1 MKTIS
6 LPTTVNY
13 SRGCVDPSLIPGL
26 TQDQQERL
34 TQVLD
39 QFLRQLEAGEHPNP
53 DELAGRH
60 PDLAEH
66 LRKYIGSLR
75 SLQKAAGGIGMPID
89 FAIPSDGERLGD
101 FRLIREIGRGG
112 MAVVYEASQISI
124 GRLVALK
131 VLPPAAMLDTKQIA
145 RFRNEAQALGQI
157 EHPHIVPIYSVG
169 QDRGTHFFAMRL
181 IEGIAFDRIIETL
194 SEKNSVPEPDSSAAI
209 VMSQLATR
217 RPVWF
222 QQVATLMVPI
232 ARALHAAHE
241 LGVVHRDIKPSN
253 LLLDRGGKPW
263 VADFGLARWQSDS
276 PLTKTGDLIGTV
288 RYMSPEQ
295 ACGDSALIDHRT
307 DIYSLGITLYE
318 LATLHRA
325 FDRDD
330 GPKLLAQI
338 REEGPPLPSTFV
350 LDIPLDLENVIL
362 KATAPSRDARYAT
375 AREFADDLERFL
387 SGEQTVAR
395 APTLSERFGKFIR
408 RHRQAALSTAGGL
421 VLLTLSSLIAA
432 GLIYHEK
439 VKTDDALAA
448 SDRNFRKAHE
458 LLDRFG
464 AKLADELATI
474 PGAEDVRQSLL
485 LSTIDYY
492 RGFIEQS
499 NGNDE
504 LRNELATALTKI
516 ALLTE
521 HIATNEDALA
531 AHEEA
536 RIAFE
541 QLAKDEP
548 DRVEHLANLA
558 LCENNLGLLLG
569 RMGRRDEADKRF
581 RQAIERQRL
590 AVSRSDNEARYC
602 RDLALMW
609 NNLGLLLR
617 EQGRNDDA
625 SLAYQ
630 TAINLHKDLTK
641 NKDWSKSKDGMLARR
656 YLAATHA
663 NNAALQEDRNP
674 DAARKSY
681 RDAVAIQRSLVQRF
695 ADYPDLAA
703 DLALTFNNRGA
714 MQSHVGDHAAA
725 AESYAEAIELL
736 DRLVRDAP
744 SSIPYLRDLALSLN
758 NRGLALARIGEASEA
773 VAAFREAGDFQER
786 LVNKHSDDPNEVSSL
801 VGIWNNLGL
810 TLEGQQH
817 PDEALVAYKK
827 ALKTQCL
834 VPPEIRLSD
843 RSRNYLDRTLVNF
856 GRLCRQQGQPDEA
869 LKLAKQRRS
878 LWPDQPERQW
888 SVAVEFAE
896 IAKQHAGLHPGS
908 SDARREALHLAAETI
923 NLGVRHGLNRNDAMK
938 SAIFQELID
947 DDQFR
952 AMLNWSDWKNPTLTS
967 H

>member
-1 MKTIS
+1 MNTIFLPSTIS
-6 LPTTVNY
+6 F
-13 SRGCVDPSLIPGL
+13 SRNDRDPSLIPGL
-26 TQDQQERL
+26 TPDQQERL

-39 QFLRQLEAGEHPNP
+39 EFLRRMEAGESPNP
-53 DELAGRH
+53 DELAVRH

-75 SLQKAAGGIGMPID
+75 SLQDAAGGMGMPID
-89 FAIPSDGERLGD
+89 FASPSDGQRLGD

-131 VLPPAAMLDTKQIA
+131 VLPPAAMLDSKQIA
-145 RFRNEAQALGQI
+145 RFRNEAQALGQL
-157 EHPHIVPIYSVG
+157 EHPHIVPIHAVG

-181 IEGIAFDRIIETL
+181 IEGIALDQVVETL
-194 SEKNSVPEPDSSAAI
+194 SGKRSAPERHSSAAHAL
-209 VMSQLATR
+209 SQLATR

-222 QQVATLMVPI
+222 QQVATLLLPI

-276 PLTKTGDLIGTV
+276 PLTKTGDIIGTV

-295 ACGDSALIDHRT
+295 ARGESALIDHRT

-338 REEGPPLPSTFV
+338 REEGPPPPSAHAP
-350 LDIPLDLENVIL
+350 DIPLDLENVIL

-387 SGEQTVAR
+387 SGEQTAAR
-395 APTLSERFGKFIR
+395 APTFSERFGKFIR

-448 SDRNFRKAHE
+448 SDRNFRKARE
-458 LLDRFG
+458 IVDRFG
-464 AKLADELATI
+464 AQMAEELATI
-474 PGAEDVRQSLL
+474 PGAEDVRRSLL
-485 LSTIDYY
+485 LGTIDYY
-492 RGFIEQS
+492 RDFIQQS
-499 NGNDE
+499 NGNDD
-504 LRNELATALTKI
+504 LRTELAKALTKI

-521 HIATNEDALA
+521 HVATNEEALA
-531 AHEEA
+531 AHLEA
-536 RIAFE
+536 RTAFE
-541 QLAKDEP
+541 QLTKDEP
-548 DRVEHLANLA
+548 ARVEHLANLA

-569 RMGRRDEADKRF
+569 RMNRRDDAERRF

-590 AVSRSDNEARYC
+590 AVSRSDNEARFC
-602 RDLALMW
+602 RDLALTW

-617 EQGRNDDA
+617 EQGHPDEA

-641 NKDWSKSKDGMLARR
+641 NKAWSKSEDGALARR
-656 YLAATHA
+656 YLAATYA
-663 NNAALQEDRNP
+663 NVAALEEDRNP
-674 DAARKSY
+674 DAARQSY

-695 ADYPDLAA
+695 SEYPDLAA
-703 DLALTFNNRGA
+703 DLALTFSNRGA
-714 MQSHVGDHAAA
+714 MQSHRGDHAAS
-725 AESYAEAIELL
+725 AESYAEAVELL
-736 DRLVRDAP
+736 GRLVKETP
-744 SSIPYLRDLALSLN
+744 PSIPYQRDLALSLN
-758 NRGLALARIGEASEA
+758 NRGLALARVGQSSEA
-773 VAAFREAGDFQER
+773 VVAFREAAKVQQE
-786 LVNKHSDDPNEVSSL
+786 LVTKHPDNFNDVSSL
-801 VGIWNNLGL
+801 GGIWNNMGL
-810 TLEGQQH
+810 MLEGEQL
-817 PDEALVAYKK
+817 PDQALAAYET
-827 ALKTQCL
+827 ALEIQRR
-834 VPPEIRLSD
+834 VPPEHRVSF
-843 RSRNYLDRTLVNF
+843 RARNYLDRTLINVS
-856 GRLCRQQGQPDEA
+856 RLCRQQGQLDEA
-869 LKLAKQRRS
+869 LRLAQQRRD

-896 IAKQHAGLHPGS
+896 IAKQDAGRSPDS
-908 SDARREALHLAAETI
+908 SAIRREALQFAAETI
-923 NLGVRHGLNRNDAMK
+923 NEGVRHGLNRNDALK
-938 SAIFQELID
+938 SAAFQELID

-952 AMLNWSDWKNPTLTS
+952 AMLNWSD
-967 H
+967 

>member
-1 MKTIS
+1 MKAIS
-6 LPTTVNY
+6 LPTTVSY

-131 VLPPAAMLDTKQIA
+131 VLPQAAMLDTKQIA

-194 SEKNSVPEPDSSAAI
+194 SGKCFAPEADSSAAQ
-209 VMSQLATR
+209 VLSQLATR

-222 QQVATLMVPI
+222 QQVATLFVPI

-295 ACGDSALIDHRT
+295 ARGDSALIDQRT

-325 FDRDD
+325 FDQND
-330 GPKLLAQI
+330 GPKLLAHI
-338 REEGPPLPSTFV
+338 REEGPPLPSTFAP
-350 LDIPLDLENVIL
+350 DIPLDLEYVFL
-362 KATAPSRDARYAT
+362 TATAPSRDARYAT

-387 SGEQTVAR
+387 CGEQTVAR

-448 SDRNFRKAHE
+448 SDSNFRKARE
-458 LLDRFG
+458 VLDRFG
-464 AKLADELATI
+464 AQLAEELAAI
-474 PGAEDVRQSLL
+474 PGAENVRRSLL
-485 LSTIDYY
+485 LGTIDYY
-492 RGFIEQS
+492 RDFIQQS
-499 NGNDE
+499 NGSDD
-504 LRNELATALTKI
+504 LQNELAKVLTKI

-521 HIATNEDALA
+521 HVATNEEALA

-536 RIAFE
+536 RAAFD
-541 QLAKDEP
+541 QLAKNEP

-569 RMGRRDEADKRF
+569 RMGRHDEADQRF
-581 RQAIERQRL
+581 RQAIERQSA
-590 AVSRSDNEARYC
+590 AVSRSGNEARYC
-602 RDLALMW
+602 RDLALTW

-617 EQGRNDDA
+617 EQGRNDEA

-630 TAINLHKDLTK
+630 TAIHLHKDLAK
-641 NKDWSKSKDGMLARR
+641 NKAWSESEEGLLALRF
-656 YLAATHA
+656 LAATHA
-663 NNAALQEDRNP
+663 NVAALEEDGNL
-674 DAARKSY
+674 DSARQSY
-681 RDAVAIQRSLVQRF
+681 RNAVAIQRSLVKRF
-695 ADYPDLAA
+695 AEYPELKA

-714 MQSHVGDHAAA
+714 MQSHLGDHAAA
-725 AESYAEAIELL
+725 VESYAEAIELL
-736 DRLVRDAP
+736 DRLVKGTP
-744 SSIPYLRDLALSLN
+744 SSIPYQRDLALSLN
-758 NRGLALARIGEASEA
+758 NRGLALARNGQSFEA
-773 VAAFREAGDFQER
+773 VIAFREAAKVQQE
-786 LVNKHSDDPNEVSSL
+786 LVNRQPDNFNDVSSL
-801 VGIWNNLGL
+801 GGIWNNLGL
-810 TLEGQQH
+810 MLEGQKE
-817 PDEALVAYKK
+817 PDQALAAYET
-827 ALKTQCL
+827 ALEIQRQ
-834 VPPEIRLSD
+834 VPAELRLS
-843 RSRNYLDRTLVNF
+843 SRWQNYMDRTLVNAS
-856 GRLCRQQGQPDEA
+856 RLCRQQGQLEEA
-869 LKLAKQRRS
+869 LKLVQQRRD

-896 IAKQHAGLHPGS
+896 IAKQEMGLHPGS
-908 SDARREALHLAAETI
+908 SETRREALQFAAETI
-923 NLGVRHGLNRNDAMK
+923 NEGVRHCLNRSDAVK
-938 SAIFQELID
+938 SAIFQELIG

-952 AMLNWSDWKNPTLTS
+952 VMLNWSDWQNLTS